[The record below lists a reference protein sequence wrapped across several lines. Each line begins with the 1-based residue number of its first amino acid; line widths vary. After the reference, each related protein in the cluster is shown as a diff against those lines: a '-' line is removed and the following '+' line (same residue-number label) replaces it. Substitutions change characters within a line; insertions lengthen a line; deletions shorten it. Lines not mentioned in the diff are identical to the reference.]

1 VKPTSGV
8 AGAASPRRRGAD
20 DSASLLE
27 AMLHAVLVVDA
38 ERLTVLA
45 ANSAASALFAAEPRA
60 LIGRE
65 ILELAS
71 TPEDLLFWSG
81 LADGGQHEVDSET
94 FVRRFDGVVIPVARR
109 VSPTRWRGQS
119 AYAVAVLDRS
129 REVEA
134 QRRLD
139 AALSDLQATLESTAD
154 GLLVTDLAGRIRH
167 FNRRFAAMWELPDDL
182 LSQRSDDAV
191 FEWMRRSVADPR
203 AYMRRLAAIDEA
215 TMLQAS
221 DLVKLHSGRTFERVT
236 SPQLSRGRPTGR
248 VYAFR
253 DLTERIE
260 AHRLIEQ
267 LAHHDALTGLPN
279 RQHFAGRVEQTIAAA
294 QREHRPFA
302 LVVINLDHFKR
313 INESFGH
320 ALGDKVLVEA
330 AERIKGA
337 LRQVDSVARVSG
349 DEFVALLH
357 QADARGAQAIAQ
369 RVVEALQRPHH
380 HEGVAFTVTAS
391 LGVALFPGDGRDAE
405 GLLGAAD
412 AAVREVKRTGRAGI
426 RFHRPLPGPAV
437 SQRSAV
443 ELDHAMRT
451 ALAEG
456 RFELHYQP
464 QIAVADGALLG
475 AEALIRWNDPQR
487 GWVPPGEFIPVAEA
501 SGLIVPIGDWVLA
514 SAVQQ
519 AAEWHAAGRPTR
531 VSVNVSAL
539 QFQQPGF
546 VDRVAALLDEAG
558 LDAQWLELELT
569 ESILIHG
576 AEDALRRTQALA
588 RLGVGLAIDDFGTGY
603 SSLGY
608 LKRLPIARL
617 KIDRSFVAGLPDDA
631 SDAGIVRAVVQMS
644 AALGLGVLAE
654 GVETEAQRAFLADC
668 GCAAFQG
675 FLVAPALV
683 PPAFEA
689 RFPPPPAPDS

>member
-1 VKPTSGV
+1 VKPTPGV

-20 DSASLLE
+20 EPASLLE

-45 ANSAASALFAAEPRA
+45 ANSAASTLFAAEPRA

-94 FVRRFDGVVIPVARR
+94 FVRRFDGSVIPVARR
-109 VSPTRWRGQS
+109 VSPTRWRGQP

-129 REVEA
+129 REVDA
-134 QRRLD
+134 LRRLD
-139 AALSDLQATLESTAD
+139 AALGDLQATLESTAD

-167 FNRRFAAMWELPDDL
+167 FNRRFATMWELPEDL

-221 DLVKLHSGRTFERVT
+221 DLVQLHSGRTFERVT
-236 SPQLSRGRPTGR
+236 RPQLSRGRPIGR
-248 VYAFR
+248 VFSFR

-279 RQHFAGRVEQTIAAA
+279 RQHFAGRVEQAIATA

-302 LVVINLDHFKR
+302 LAVINLDHFKR

-369 RVVEALQRPHH
+369 RVVDALQRPHH

-405 GLLGAAD
+405 GLFGAAD

-451 ALAEG
+451 ALAEA

-487 GWVPPGEFIPVAEA
+487 GSVPPGEFIPVAEA
-501 SGLIVPIGDWVLA
+501 SGFIVPIGDWVLA

-576 AEDALRRTQALA
+576 AEDALRRTHALA

-644 AALGLGVLAE
+644 AALGLTVLAE
-654 GVETEAQRAFLADC
+654 GVETEPQRAFLADC

-675 FLVAPALV
+675 FLVAPALA
-683 PPAFEA
+683 PPAFEE
-689 RFPPPPAPDS
+689 RFPLPPAADS